1 MPIRVALATAAV
13 IATVVS
19 AEAAKRLE
27 VGQSGVLH
35 TTALAC
41 PTLEGLQAVLKTAK
55 ADFDAGLAKAAAE
68 GCKSYGKG
76 MDIFVVEV
84 PNAYVACIRPKGEK
98 SCVWTT
104 QDRVHAI
111 D

>member
-13 IATVVS
+13 IATIAS
-19 AEAAKRLE
+19 AHAAKRLE

-41 PTLEGLQAVLKTAK
+41 PSLEGLQAVLKTAK
-55 ADFDAGLAKAAAE
+55 VDFDAGLARGATE

-76 MDIFVVEV
+76 MDVFVVEV

-98 SCVWTT
+98 SCVWTM
-104 QDRVHAI
+104 QDRVYAI

>member
-1 MPIRVALATAAV
+1 MPIRVALIAAALLAATA
-13 IATVVS
+13 S
-19 AEAAKRLE
+19 AHAAKRLE

-55 ADFDAGLAKAAAE
+55 TDFQAGLARGAAE

-84 PNAYVACIRPKGEK
+84 PNALVACIRPKGEK

-104 QDRVHAI
+104 QENVYAI